1 MNEIECPKCHTVF
14 QMDEAGYAEI
24 ARQVR
29 DAEFAKQ
36 LDQQQRQTA
45 ELVEAKTKGKMQA
58 ELAARD
64 ARIVELTA
72 EISQRD
78 AAAKLARQDA
88 ESRLQ
93 HDIAEREQTI
103 ARLQEQLEQQ
113 TSTFEAKTELAVSK
127 ATDHFKDAQVKVE
140 RERDELRARLEQ
152 EKTEN
157 ARLVVAHKSELEEK
171 LRVKDAIIADR
182 EREIERVRDMRARLN
197 TKMLGES
204 LEQHCEIE
212 FNKLRATAFQNAYF
226 EKDTTNVEGTKG
238 DYIFRELDADGNEV
252 ISIMFEMKNEEEE
265 ATHHKRN
272 EDHFKKLDRDRTNK
286 QCEYAVLVS
295 LLEPDSEL
303 YNTGIVDVSYRY
315 PKMYVIRPQFFIPII
330 TILRNAARNANEYRH
345 QLAEI
350 QQQNIDVTNFENSL
364 NDFKEKFGKNFETA
378 SRKFETAIDEI
389 DKTITHLQ
397 KVRDALTSSERQLRL
412 ANDKAEK
419 LTVKRLTRG
428 NPHHEGQVCRARVRF
443 QHEGLVPRGRRR
455 LLRLHRAMRG
465 RLAVHGHRD
474 RCRPAPARAPLS
486 ARSRCQ
492 VHACAQSRGARD
504 GLEDAR
510 SLCGIQ
516 ARVPHQAPVSRGQ
529 ARAGGAARAG
539 GFDCSRSWGAGRVAR
554 AEAGVSHRA
563 ASDARLLV
571 AMRKRNCRELRA
583 VSLLHVLG

>member
-127 ATDHFKDAQVKVE
+127 ATDHFKDVQVKVE
-140 RERDELRARLEQ
+140 RERDELKARLEQ

-171 LRVKDAIIADR
+171 LKVKDAIIADR

-252 ISIMFEMKNEEEE
+252 ISIMFEM
-265 ATHHKRN
+265 
-272 EDHFKKLDRDRTNK
+272 
-286 QCEYAVLVS
+286 
-295 LLEPDSEL
+295 
-303 YNTGIVDVSYRY
+303 
-315 PKMYVIRPQFFIPII
+315 
-330 TILRNAARNANEYRH
+330 
-345 QLAEI
+345 
-350 QQQNIDVTNFENSL
+350 
-364 NDFKEKFGKNFETA
+364 
-378 SRKFETAIDEI
+378 
-389 DKTITHLQ
+389 
-397 KVRDALTSSERQLRL
+397 
-412 ANDKAEK
+412 
-419 LTVKRLTRG
+419 
-428 NPHHEGQVCRARVRF
+428 
-443 QHEGLVPRGRRR
+443 
-455 LLRLHRAMRG
+455 
-465 RLAVHGHRD
+465 
-474 RCRPAPARAPLS
+474 
-486 ARSRCQ
+486 
-492 VHACAQSRGARD
+492 
-504 GLEDAR
+504 
-510 SLCGIQ
+510 
-516 ARVPHQAPVSRGQ
+516 
-529 ARAGGAARAG
+529 
-539 GFDCSRSWGAGRVAR
+539 
-554 AEAGVSHRA
+554 
-563 ASDARLLV
+563 
-571 AMRKRNCRELRA
+571 
-583 VSLLHVLG
+583 